1 MDNDALCDNPIP
13 IVHWKS
19 ETFYD
24 RRAGYV
30 RVSLF
35 MDERYAKFLIRLEHR
50 YSNYGPWQPL
60 EPAP

>member
-1 MDNDALCDNPIP
+1 MTDETLP

-19 ETFYD
+19 ETFYN
-24 RRAGYV
+24 RRLGYV

-35 MDERYAKFLIRLEHR
+35 MDERYAKFLIRLEHSYR
-50 YSNYGPWQPL
+50 SDGPWQQL